1 MKRIISLFLIMLL
14 LLSGCGAST
23 EEAPLPSDA
32 PTNVVVPEETPEET
46 LEETDYTTTCMTFNV
61 LETPIDKISNGIL

>member
-32 PTNVVVPEETPEET
+32 PTNVVVPEET

-61 LETPIDKISNGIL
+61 LETPIDKINAKQKNFFF